1 MMDAMPRPRPPHLH
15 RETTRHG
22 KTVWYVR
29 RPGMKRVRMRAEF
42 GTEAFAAEYQTAM
55 AGLAPPQPG
64 ASAAHS
70 LARLIGQYKQSLAF
84 ARLAPATRRQR
95 ELVLYNMIKTAGAQ
109 PYAKITRK
117 TIIAG
122 LDRRRETPFAAHT
135 FLKTVRGLF
144 KWAVSADYVAADP
157 TLNIEPPPRRTDGH
171 HVWTEEE
178 IGRFEARWKI
188 GTRERLALAILIY
201 TGLRRGDAARLGRQ
215 HVKDGIIR
223 IRTEKNGMLVTLPML
238 PILDEIIGASPTGDM
253 TFVAT
258 RGGRGMTKE
267 SFGNWFRDVCTAA
280 GVPGSAHGLRK
291 AAATRLA
298 NNGATVA
305 QLEAIFGWT
314 GGKMAALY
322 TREADR
328 TKLARDGMGKFVE
341 AEAGTS
347 IPAPLQKV
355 RAIVEKQ
362 QKKQSEFF

>member
-15 RETTRHG
+15 REITRHG
-22 KTVWYVR
+22 KTVWYMR
-29 RPGMKRVRMRAEF
+29 RPGMKRVRLRAEY
-42 GTEAFAAEYQTAM
+42 GTEQFAAEYRAAM
-55 AGLAPPQPG
+55 EGLPTPPPG
-64 ASAAHS
+64 APATHS
-70 LARLIGQYKQSLAF
+70 LAWLIGQYKQSLAF
-84 ARLAPATRRQR
+84 ARLASATRRQR
-95 ELVLYNMIKTAGAQ
+95 ELVLCRMIKTAGEQ
-109 PYAKITRK
+109 PYSKITRK

-144 KWAVSADYVAADP
+144 KWAVDADYVKTDP
-157 TLNIEPPPRRTDGH
+157 TLNIEPPPRKTDGH

-178 IGRFEARWKI
+178 IGRFEARWPI
-188 GTRERLALAILIY
+188 GKRERLALAILIY

-215 HVKDGIIR
+215 HVKEGIIR

-238 PILDEIIGASPTGDM
+238 PLLEEIIAATPTGDM
-253 TFVAT
+253 TFIAT
-258 RGGRGMTKE
+258 STGRGMTKE
-267 SFGNWFRDVCTAA
+267 SFGNWFRDACNGAQ
-280 GVPGSAHGLRK
+280 VPGSAHGLRK

-328 TKLARDGMGKFVE
+328 TKLARDGMGKLTQVE
-341 AEAGTS
+341 TRTS
-347 IPAPLQKV
+347 IPAHLQKV
-355 RAIVEKQ
+355 RAATEK
-362 QKKQSEFF
+362 E